1 VRRLA
6 WSEGEPEVGPLIPE
20 VPLLPLCADPAAPV
34 SLLWPYIVPL
44 LLPEEPLGPEVLPG
58 ELELPMPLEEPEL
71 PMPLDEPALPVPL
84 EVSEVPEVP
93 LGPSVEPEDP
103 VLPLCD
109 EPLEEPGDP

>member
-1 VRRLA
+1 MA
-6 WSEGEPEVGPLIPE
+6 WSEGEPEVDPLIPE

-34 SLLWPYIVPL
+34 SLLWPDIVPL
-44 LLPEEPLGPEVLPG
+44 LPPEEPLGPEVSPLCPYVLPD
-58 ELELPMPLEEPEL
+58 ELEL

-103 VLPLCD
+103 VLPLCG